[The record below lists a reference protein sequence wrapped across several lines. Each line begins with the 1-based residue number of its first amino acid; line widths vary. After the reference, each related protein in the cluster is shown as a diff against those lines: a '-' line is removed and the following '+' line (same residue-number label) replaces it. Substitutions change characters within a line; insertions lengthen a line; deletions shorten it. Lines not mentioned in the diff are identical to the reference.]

1 MVMSPAAMPPIVSN
15 RQSKGDKLMV
25 TAVAS
30 APVQP
35 ETAPTGTI
43 SSEPLRQAY
52 AEPAPADIEGLKLTD
67 PSPSSAK
74 PKPAEAKPP
83 VAAKPPVHKSYALL
97 SDAQIA
103 GIKDRL
109 KLTPDQEYYWPG
121 IENALRA
128 VSRKIQAARL
138 SDPNN
143 AAAIKIDPDA
153 AEVQE
158 LKSAA
163 MPLLFQLREDQK
175 REVRSLARLI
185 GLEQVAAAI

>member
-1 MVMSPAAMPPIVSN
+1 MAMSSAAMPQIVSN
-15 RQSKGDKLMV
+15 RQSKGDKLTV
-25 TAVAS
+25 AAVAT
-30 APVQP
+30 APVSA
-35 ETAPTGTI
+35 ETVTTGAITN
-43 SSEPLRQAY
+43 ETPLRQAY
-52 AEPAPADIEGLKLTD
+52 AEAAPVEIEGLKLGD
-67 PSPSSAK
+67 PAPEKPKAVE
-74 PKPAEAKPP
+74 PKPA

-143 AAAIKIDPDA
+143 AAAVKIDPDG
-153 AEVQE
+153 AEVQQ

-185 GLEQVAAAI
+185 GLEKVAQAI